1 MKTNIPTINSFK
13 DIALEATIRPVTDDL
28 DGIARRLPL
37 SSDRDTAY
45 AAFAG
50 ERFLIS
56 ATAGRALGF
65 AEETE
70 RFLALAETSPK
81 PQVAACLEMLTALTL
96 LNSASVIALAI
107 MPPRTGEDVLA
118 RAFIADSVDCK
129 LRLTGDPAM
138 VEAAALAF
146 EIGPLPITI
155 GERQRRTFMLASAV
169 PSSVRNARQGEPA
182 MVALEQGL
190 SLTAFMRDLP
200 QVAALV
206 ERAALQLDDAERHA
220 REIGDGDIGPEAL
233 ERLERA
239 RHGAA
244 LLATVDL
251 ARACLYADLVD
262 DGAAAK
268 DRAMALASRL
278 HEPRLRSIVAF
289 ATMTGEVIGELGR
302 TARTIS
308 AAVRGR

>member
-1 MKTNIPTINSFK
+1 MKTNIPTITSFE

-28 DGIARRLPL
+28 DGIARKLLL
-37 SSDRDTAY
+37 SGDRDMAY
-45 AAFAG
+45 ATFAG
-50 ERFLIS
+50 ERFLVS
-56 ATAGRALGF
+56 AAAGRALGF

-81 PQVAACLEMLTALTL
+81 PQVAACLGMLTALTL

-107 MPPRTGEDVLA
+107 MPPRTGEDMLA
-118 RAFIADSVDCK
+118 RAFIADSVDSK

-146 EIGPLPITI
+146 EIEPLPITI

-169 PSSVRNARQGEPA
+169 PSSVQNTRQGEPA

-220 REIGDGDIGPEAL
+220 GEIAEGDIGPEAL
-233 ERLERA
+233 DRLERA

-262 DGAAAK
+262 NGAAAK
-268 DRAMALASRL
+268 ERALALASRVP
-278 HEPRLRSIVAF
+278 EPRLRSIVAF
-289 ATMTGEVIGELGR
+289 AAMTGAVIGELGS
-302 TARTIS
+302 TARAIS
-308 AAVRGR
+308 AALRGR